1 MIPNTK
7 YQPAKVLAA
16 TGAVCL
22 TGHRCCREG
31 SCSAVSLGREQQLG
45 KLNIQLALFFTF
57 TFPHLQLFIHSV
69 FHNFCCKEGSCS
81 AVGLGREQQFGKFN
95 WSHIHFPLSFH
106 TCCQPYLLLV
116 QKHLF
121 LCSGSR
127 NGSPIRKIEHS
138 TGPFSLLLSTTFTLF
153 IHSLLTI
160 LVQGFAVGLGREQ
173 YLSSSFS
180 CTFIPS

>member
-7 YQPAKVLAA
+7 HQPAKVLAA

-31 SCSAVSLGREQQLG
+31 SCSAV
-45 KLNIQLALFFTF
+45 
-57 TFPHLQLFIHSV
+57 
-69 FHNFCCKEGSCS
+69 
-81 AVGLGREQQFGKFN
+81 GLGREQQFGKFN
-95 WSHIHFPLSFH
+95 WSHFHFPLSFH

-138 TGPFSLLLSTTFTLF
+138 TGPFSLLLSTTFTLGKV
-153 IHSLLTI
+153 SQKKVAVI
-160 LVQGFAVGLGREQ
+160 LDFVQ
-173 YLSSSFS
+173 
-180 CTFIPS
+180 IPSPPLTPIWTTCTTFLVRQRRQFK